1 MNFLVGSITFA
12 ALGTAVLA
20 FLINVLIALVILFA
34 GNKLIGYIVK
44 LFYKITEKANL
55 DAGVKKFLASII
67 RVALYAVLVV
77 IIADRFGIDTTS
89 FIAVLGSAGLA
100 VGLALQGSLSN
111 FAGGV
116 LILVLRPF
124 RVGDYIIDN
133 STGRE
138 GVVEEISLF
147 CTKLVTGDNK
157 SITIPNGSLSNSA
170 ITNVT
175 AKGTRRLD
183 LVVGIGYSAD
193 LKLAKKLITDIVS
206 KREKVLKDKDITVF
220 VDNLGASSVDIGF
233 RCWVNGADYWTEK
246 WEITELVKEAFDAN
260 GIEIPFNQLDVHMK
274 NN

>member
-1 MNFLVGSITFA
+1 MNFLVGGVT
-12 ALGTAVLA
+12 LAVLGNSILA
-20 FLINVLIALVILFA
+20 FAINVLIALVILFV
-34 GNKLIGYIVK
+34 GNKLIKYIVK

-55 DAGVKKFLASII
+55 DAGVKKFLASIV

-138 GVVEEISLF
+138 GTVEEVSLF
-147 CTKLVTGDNK
+147 CTKLVTPDNK
-157 SITIPNGSLSNSA
+157 AITIPNGSLSNSA
-170 ITNVT
+170 ITNVSV
-175 AKGTRRLD
+175 KGTRRLD

-193 LKLAKKLITDIVS
+193 LKLAKKLILEVIS
-206 KREKVLKDKDITVF
+206 KREKVLKDQDVTVF

-233 RCWVNGADYWTEK
+233 RCWVNCADYWTEK
-246 WEITELVKEAFDAN
+246 WEITEAVKEAFDAN
-260 GIEIPFNQLDVHMK
+260 GVEIPFNQLDVHMK